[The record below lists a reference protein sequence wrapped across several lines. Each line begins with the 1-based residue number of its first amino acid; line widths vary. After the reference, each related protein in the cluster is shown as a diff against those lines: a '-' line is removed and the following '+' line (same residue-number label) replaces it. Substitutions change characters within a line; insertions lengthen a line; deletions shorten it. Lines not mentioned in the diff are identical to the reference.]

1 MAKRSNGEGSVRRR
15 PNGTWEARL
24 YYEDPRTG
32 MRKRRSFYG
41 QTAAEARRQMREAR
55 ERLAAGAPVADSVMT
70 VQEWCWRWLETTV
83 AASSRRPT
91 TRVLYESLVRSHL
104 SPPPLGQMTLGRV
117 RPSDIEA
124 LVLRLRARGL
134 AESTVQRI
142 FIVLRMALEGAVRDG
157 LIARNPAAL
166 VRPPRIERT
175 EARRLSL
182 AEVSALLECARGT
195 RYYPL
200 LRLIATTGLRKGE
213 ALALAWDAVDLERG
227 EILVRATLTRIEGQ
241 LVVSAPKTAQSRRVL
256 PLAPAEVAMLAA
268 HREQQ
273 AVELSRVGEW
283 QQDGFVFTTESG
295 EPMDPRNVLRAMTIA
310 AANAGLIGVNVH
322 TLRHSA
328 ATAWLEAGV
337 NVKAVSALLGHADIR
352 ITADVYGH
360 VSEAVSRAAMVV
372 LSESLREPSRD

>member
-32 MRKRRSFYG
+32 ERKRRSFYG
-41 QTAAEARRQMREAR
+41 HTAAEARRQMREAR

-91 TRVLYESLVRSHL
+91 TRVLYESMVRSHL
-104 SPPPLGQMTLGRV
+104 APPPLGQMTLGRV
-117 RPSDIEA
+117 HPSDIEA

-175 EARRLSL
+175 EARHLSL
-182 AEVSALLECARGT
+182 AEVSALLEGARET

-213 ALALAWDAVDLERG
+213 ALALTWDAVDLERG
-227 EILVRATLTRIEGQ
+227 EVQVRATLTRIEGQ

-268 HREQQ
+268 HREHQ
-273 AVELSRVGEW
+273 AVELSRLGEW
-283 QQDGFVFTTESG
+283 QPDCFVFTTETG
-295 EPMDPRNVLRAMTIA
+295 EPMDPRNVLRAMTTA
-310 AANAGLIGVNVH
+310 AANAGLSDVNVH

-360 VSEAVSRAAMVV
+360 VSEAVSRAAMVG
-372 LSESLREPSRD
+372 LSDSLHEPTRD